1 MNLSSIVANRTRSR
15 SAGVMT
21 LCALVTTLAMAASA
35 QGQGIVVSTVNEP
48 GSGSGFTLSFPDLGI
63 TSSSSVVNT
72 NIDIEIDEQAGTARF
87 LKYSQLV
94 EPLMLPSP
102 AEDGSMISTGD
113 ITINIKTSNGTF
125 NSATQT
131 FTTNDVFLITF
142 TDDLS
147 AFGLT
152 SPTELPSVS
161 TGTVSNTVNDAQ
173 RIDMVWQGSGEL
185 GDPSQPLRF
194 SYVSSNFT
202 IIDPLP
208 LLTAFQSLIAALCG
222 PGTASMVSFMFL
234 GLWMMKAGVR
244 RRRR

>member
-1 MNLSSIVANRTRSR
+1 MNLSSNATKRTRSK
-15 SAGVMT
+15 SAGLMT
-21 LCALVTTLAMAASA
+21 LCGLVATLAMAASA
-35 QGQGIVVSTVNEP
+35 QGQGVTVDTVNDP
-48 GSGSGFTLSFPDLGI
+48 DPANQSGFTLSFPDLGI
-63 TSSSSVVNT
+63 TTSSNVVNT
-72 NIDIEIDEQAGTARF
+72 NISIEIDEQAGTARF

-94 EPLMLPSP
+94 EPLLLP
-102 AEDGSMISTGD
+102 AADGSMISTGD

-131 FTTNDVFLITF
+131 FRTNDVFVITF
-142 TDDLS
+142 TNDLS

-161 TGTVSNTVNDAQ
+161 TGTISNTVNDAQ
-173 RIDMVWQGSGEL
+173 RIDMVWAGSGEI
-185 GDPSQPLRF
+185 GDPNQPLRF
-194 SYVSSNFT
+194 EYISSNFT

-208 LLTAFQSLIAALCG
+208 LLTAFQSLIATLCG